1 VRYAAGD
8 CRACCSEQVKSTCSP
23 GVPDTLQQLCCLKGV
38 WCAAVKDVNECQG
51 VWCGT
56 KKCTAV
62 LLGRSTRNVQALRV
76 EVAPRTACGRSCAPG
91 LCRPMCEWRSVRAGV
106 QDARSREVFG
116 CEQVECMGAVYSRA
130 DSRLSTRMHGEC
142 MGENPY
148 VDRELSTQIH
158 SRGLRKRGSVR
169 A

>member
-1 VRYAAGD
+1 MSG
-8 CRACCSEQVKSTCSP
+8 
-23 GVPDTLQQLCCLKGV
+23 GLV
-38 WCAAVKDVNECQG
+38 WG
-51 VWCGT
+51 

-62 LLGRSTRNVQALRV
+62 LLGRTAHDLQEPGA
-76 EVAPRTACGRSCAPG
+76 EVAPRAAGRSCALG
-91 LCRPMCEWRSVRAGV
+91 ISRPNVCERRSMRAGV
-106 QDARSREVFG
+106 QRARSREVFG
-116 CEQVECMGAVYSRA
+116 CEPGECMGAVYSRA

-158 SRGLRKRGSVR
+158 SRGSWKRGLVR